1 MSETLREW
9 RIVHCP
15 FKVLTQCVWC
25 AGVLGPGSPS
35 AWHTTFESGIK
46 WRWGSISL
54 PLVAGDLWQLV
65 RFPCH
70 QTLEARKCITPHLY
84 LYSILGS
91 VCVCEND
98 TFAALFQHIYMHLLV
113 ERVFVRWRWII
124 LTVTERNKL
133 KLKENICY
141 WSVHVTSHL
150 RDMRSILNAVHSVR
164 VRHGEMCLGKYLCL
178 YFFKEYKVL

>member
-1 MSETLREW
+1 VCLVCRSTWTWVSLSLTHHLRVRNQVKMRKHFPTSCSRRLVTTCEVSMSSDSW
-9 RIVHCP
+9 SKKVHY
-15 FKVLTQCVWC
+15 
-25 AGVLGPGSPS
+25 
-35 AWHTTFESGIK
+35 
-46 WRWGSISL
+46 
-54 PLVAGDLWQLV
+54 
-65 RFPCH
+65 
-70 QTLEARKCITPHLY
+70 PHLY

-113 ERVFVRWRWII
+113 ERVFVHWRWII
-124 LTVTERNKL
+124 LTVTDRNKL

-141 WSVHVTSHL
+141 WSVHVTSHI

-164 VRHGEMCLGKYLCL
+164 LRHGEMCLGKYLCL